1 MGTRVIWE
9 VETSK
14 KNWAVEA
21 ESKQNQNTYPQH
33 LGDAAQK
40 CTTASQKHLDYGSK
54 EYVVVDCQ
62 VDAAQKCGIDV
73 ARLLKPRLRRT
84 SFVSK
89 HIKGS
94 TKMDGG
100 VGKQNHRS

>member
-1 MGTRVIWE
+1 VSFGRLRDL
-9 VETSK
+9 K
-14 KNWAVEA
+14 KHGLRRQKVNKTKTLVH
-21 ESKQNQNTYPQH
+21 PQH

-40 CTTASQKHLDYGSK
+40 CTRASQKHLDYGSK
-54 EYVVVDCQ
+54 EFVVVDCQ
-62 VDAAQKCGIDV
+62 VDAAQNIDV

-89 HIKGS
+89 HTKGS

>member
-1 MGTRVIWE
+1 MVKYLLEKGADPTVKE
-9 VETSK
+9 
-14 KNWAVEA
+14 
-21 ESKQNQNTYPQH
+21 
-33 LGDAAQK
+33 
-40 CTTASQKHLDYGSK
+40 KHLDYGSK
-54 EYVVVDCQ
+54 EFVVDCQ
-62 VDAAQKCGIDV
+62 VDAAQKCCIDV